1 MSSRAHK
8 TQNKAAAPEAA
19 PDDAVANDA
28 VANDTRQRADSF
40 ASRYER
46 HRSRALAVD
55 ARDLTPATCDP
66 VLVLHNVRTALKN
79 LRPHEAKLRLDP
91 TVAWDDV
98 FALEEL
104 AEGFVFACDRVTA
117 PVATGEQVAEKR
129 AELQALRAPAL
140 LILRGLAMLEKAPPM
155 ARVEAIEA
163 GSGLIDM
170 GRDGIALAALF
181 REFEGELAGKHP
193 FTVERV
199 ARLEALGEWVLR
211 NVTPEGTRAAP
222 ATSSEAERVR
232 DGFWAEIQRVYKGA
246 RAAGFK
252 QYGEDFGRHV
262 PALQSR
268 AAAPRKV
275 AEAEEPD
282 GDGSPHP
289 A

>member
-1 MSSRAHK
+1 MSHRAHK

-46 HRSRALAVD
+46 HKSRALAVD
-55 ARDLTPATCDP
+55 ARDVTPATCDP

-98 FALEEL
+98 FSLEEL
-104 AEGFVFACDRVTA
+104 AEGFVFACDCVTA

-129 AELQALRAPAL
+129 SDLQALRAPAL

-155 ARVEAIEA
+155 TRVEAIEA

-181 REFEGELAGKHP
+181 REFEADLAGKHP
-193 FTVERV
+193 FTPERIT
-199 ARLEALGEWVLR
+199 RLEALGEWVLR
-211 NVTPEGTRAAP
+211 NVSPEGSRVAP
-222 ATSSEAERVR
+222 PTSSEAEGVR
-232 DGFWAEIQRVYKGA
+232 DRFWAEIQRRHKDA

-252 QYGEDFGRHV
+252 LYGEDFGRYV

-268 AAAPRKV
+268 VAAARK
-275 AEAEEPD
+275 AEGEAPD
-282 GDGSPHP
+282 GDEKPDS